1 MPGRDPAENLRIALE
16 MHEFGIAMIRQRL
29 RRENPGASDEEIDA
43 LFRQFLR
50 DAPHELSDQP
60 GLRVTRHPIE

>member
-1 MPGRDPAENLRIALE
+1 MLQNDPAENFRIALE
-16 MHEFGIAMIRQRL
+16 MHEFGIQIIRQRL
-29 RRENPGASDEEIDA
+29 RRENPGASEDEIEA

-60 GLRVTRHPIE
+60 GLTVRRVE

>member
-1 MPGRDPAENLRIALE
+1 MPQNDPAENLRIALE
-16 MHEFGIAMIRQRL
+16 MHEFGIQMIRERL
-29 RRENPGASDEEIDA
+29 RREYPGAPDDEIEA

-60 GLRVTRHPIE
+60 GLKVTRHPLE

>member
-1 MPGRDPAENLRIALE
+1 MSNHDPAENLRIALE
-16 MHEFGIAMIRQRL
+16 MHEFGIQMIRQRL
-29 RRENPGASDEEIDA
+29 RRENPGASDDEIEA

-60 GLRVTRHPIE
+60 GITVRRVES